1 MTLMFRIGD
10 LRALCDIKLPANVE
24 HHNDELH
31 SSKQQGDIA
40 LALKA
45 YVTRV
50 SVVLEECCKLFHTDV
65 AKVDRDVAYVAMVVH
80 ERCKLLFSMFHLF
93 FLTYVASVFIWF
105 SRI

>member
-1 MTLMFRIGD
+1 MTMMLRIGD
-10 LRALCDIKLPANVE
+10 LRALCGIKLPADVE

-45 YVTRV
+45 YVGRV

-65 AKVDRDVAYVAMVVH
+65 AKVDRDVYICCNGCTRMLQAPVLNVSSV
-80 ERCKLLFSMFHLF
+80 FP
-93 FLTYVASVFIWF
+93 TYVANVFIWF